1 MVQDTVVRA
10 IMNFLNHKI
19 TDQLPTHVETS
30 DMVGI
35 LRTKLELPT
44 YIGTSD
50 ALQPIKLKSFS
61 ALQNFG

>member
-1 MVQDTVVRA
+1 MVQDTMVRA

-19 TDQLPTHVETS
+19 TSSINFQTS

-35 LRTKLELPT
+35 LGTKLELPT